1 MKALVY
7 NGPKDVRLA
16 EKPIPA
22 VSDTDVLI
30 SLVFSAKKLS
40 RSLAPAWAWFMII
53 C

>member
-30 SLVFSAKKLS
+30 KVLYCGVCGMEAADSVYHHTDHE
-40 RSLAPAWAWFMII
+40 
-53 C
+53 